1 MSSLSA
7 RCPSL
12 PWSQALGALALSLA
26 AGLPA
31 AQAADISLSFDQ
43 DAQGV
48 TGANGGTLTYN
59 PAGYL
64 VQQDINS
71 DDMVVVLP
79 TSLLGDW
86 SAFLGGTL
94 SFDAINLSGVASDW
108 AGFGLVTITGA
119 AGTVSFDIEPGAKP
133 TTTWA
138 TYSGTLST
146 ANFGASLPSVLAN
159 VTGVTIKL
167 ESHNGFDAGN
177 PMNSDYNGFDNL
189 KVSAVPEPASMAL
202 MLAGLAT
209 AGAVGAVRRRSGASH
224 PA

>member
-7 RCPSL
+7 RFPSQ
-12 PWSQALGALALSLA
+12 PWSQALGAVVLSLA

-43 DAQGV
+43 NAQGV
-48 TGANGGTLTYN
+48 TEANGGTLTYN

-86 SAFLGGTL
+86 SAFLDGTL
-94 SFDAINLSGVASDW
+94 SFDAINLSGVVSDW
-108 AGFGLVTITGA
+108 DPFGLVTITGA
-119 AGTVSFDIEPGAKP
+119 SGTVSFDIVPGAKP

-146 ANFGASLPSVLAN
+146 ANFGASLPAVLAN

-167 ESHNGFDAGN
+167 ESHQGYDTN
-177 PMNSDYNGFDNL
+177 PMLSDYNGFDNL
-189 KVSAVPEPASMAL
+189 KVSAVPEPASVAM
-202 MLAGLAT
+202 MLAGLAC
-209 AGAVGAVRRRSGASH
+209 VGVASRRSSWRR
-224 PA
+224 PAHQG